1 MSSML
6 MRKSVA
12 PAALAIAAL
21 STVTATVSAAPAD
34 VGVINFS
41 ASATE
46 TSSIISIDA
55 GSLVVE
61 DQVVKIK
68 ATDGS
73 VV

>member
-1 MSSML
+1 M
-6 MRKSVA
+6 KSTKLA
-12 PAALAIAAL
+12 LATILTTAALA
-21 STVTATVSAAPAD
+21 ATTGTSAASPD

-61 DQVVKIK
+61 DQVVKI
-68 ATDGS
+68 
-73 VV
+73 